1 MCTAGV
7 RQVIRE
13 ILKNPNK
20 KIKPFTAQY
29 INKPIKSVKDYTKM
43 LEEKMKDKFILK
55 DSGKRD
61 KFDSGM
67 VRDARVGKGRFD
79 LISPFALERIAM
91 IYEKG
96 AIKYEDRNWE
106 KGSPFSRTVDSAFRH
121 LIQYMMGMEDED
133 HLAQAAW
140 NLFAIMHLEQT
151 KPELDDMP
159 HYLENK

>member
-1 MCTAGV
+1 
-7 RQVIRE
+7 
-13 ILKNPNK
+13 
-20 KIKPFTAQY
+20 
-29 INKPIKSVKDYTKM
+29 
-43 LEEKMKDKFILK
+43 MKDKFILK

-106 KGSPFSRTVDSAFRH
+106 KGSPFSRTVDSAYRH

-140 NLFAIMHLEQT
+140 NLIAIMHLEQT

-159 HYLENK
+159 HYLREIEPKVMVVDPGKEYAEEIANVLLKSKKEK

>member
-1 MCTAGV
+1 M
-7 RQVIRE
+7 Q
-13 ILKNPNK
+13 
-20 KIKPFTAQY
+20 
-29 INKPIKSVKDYTKM
+29 
-43 LEEKMKDKFILK
+43 DKFVLK
-55 DSGKRD
+55 DSGERE

-67 VRDARVGKGRFD
+67 VRDTRVGKGRYD
-79 LISPFALERIAM
+79 LMSPFALERIAR

-96 AIKYEDRNWE
+96 SIKYDDRNWE
-106 KGSPFSRTVDSAFRH
+106 KGSPFSRTLDSAFRH
-121 LIQYMMGMEDED
+121 VVQYMMGMEDED